1 MRIFS
6 VFLIIIFYGVNC
18 SAQIDS
24 RRLSRSVSASIDNE
38 VAPYISANGK
48 ALVFMLKDSFS
59 GKWSVEYSRK
69 SGGDWERS
77 QSVDVINKSDK
88 LNQIGG
94 CCLSPDGNTL
104 YYTTK
109 KYGGL
114 GNSDIWQTNRS
125 KTGTWSEPQNLGK
138 PINTA
143 QFDANP
149 CISADGKFMYFMRCN
164 SLSNT
169 TTECCKIFVAERK
182 GKSGWNEPVALPAPI
197 NMGCESTPRI
207 AADGKTLFF
216 ASKRTG
222 GQGGLDIYISR
233 NEGGVWSEPIPVV
246 EMNTKMDDQY
256 VSMAG
261 RENLVYYSAQG
272 DETQDLFK
280 GKLPEKYQPSAVT
293 ILDGRVVDAVTDGT
307 TRGVVVITDLQ
318 NDKVVFRDLTE
329 KADGSFYAFLPAGS
343 VYDLEVKSFEKK
355 HLFYSTTIDT
365 RDQTK
370 YKYSLLKTPLEP
382 MKSGAEALLKGVTAE
397 NGALTTEA
405 KLELKRV
412 LDVVK
417 NAPQN
422 QVYLLISR
430 PVAPVTEVESTDSTL
445 SSSDAIEPVGN
456 ADVSDVAVLKP
467 LIETFYTSL
476 KVPDGKV
483 AIELVSPNDSRVS
496 KFTAES
502 GGTESVTLYLK

>member
-1 MRIFS
+1 MRVFS
-6 VFLIIIFYGVNC
+6 VFLITFFYVASGF
-18 SAQIDS
+18 SQLDS

-48 ALVFMLKDSFS
+48 ALVFMMKDSFS

-69 SGGDWERS
+69 SGGDWDRS

-104 YYTTK
+104 FYTTK

-125 KTGTWSEPQNLGK
+125 KNGVWSEPQNLGK
-138 PINTA
+138 PINSA

-149 CISADGKFMYFMRCN
+149 CISADGKYMYFMRCN
-164 SLSNT
+164 SLSNS

-182 GKSGWNEPVALPAPI
+182 GKSDWNEPVALPAPI

-216 ASKRTG
+216 ASKRSG
-222 GQGGLDIYISR
+222 GLGGLDIYMSR
-233 NEGGVWSEPIPVV
+233 KEGGIWSEPIAVV

-256 VSMAG
+256 LSMAG

-272 DETQDLFK
+272 NETQDLFK
-280 GKLPEKYQPSAVT
+280 GKLPEKYQPNAVT
-293 ILDGRVVDAVTDGT
+293 ILDGRVVDAVSDGT
-307 TRGVVVITDLQ
+307 TRGVVAITDLESGE
-318 NDKVVFRDLTE
+318 VVFRDLTD
-329 KADGSFYAFLPAGS
+329 KVDGSFFAFLPAGS
-343 VYDLEVKSFEKK
+343 LYDVEVKSFEKK

-370 YKYSLLKTPLEP
+370 YKYSLLKTPLAP
-382 MKSGAEALLKGVTAE
+382 MKSGSGAVLKGVTAE
-397 NGALTTEA
+397 NNELTTEA
-405 KLELKRV
+405 KLELRRV

-417 NAPQN
+417 NAQQN
-422 QVYLLISR
+422 KVYLLVL
-430 PVAPVTEVESTDSTL
+430 PTQTGTVEIEMDSTL
-445 SSSDAIEPVGN
+445 AIDDTLNEVAN
-456 ADVSDVAVLKP
+456 IQVSNEAVLKP
-467 LIETFYTSL
+467 LIEDYYKSL
-476 KVPDGKV
+476 KVPEGKV
-483 AIELVSPNDSRVS
+483 TIEQVSATDPRVS
-496 KFTAES
+496 GFVPEVEGS
-502 GGTESVTLYLK
+502 EPIILYLK